1 MRIGIDIR
9 YLSHGILGGV
19 HTYVANLVPEIL
31 KLASED
37 EFVLYADDKM
47 PLELVD
53 VPDYAQIR
61 ILPWRNALTSVR
73 HDLLLRNQIAEDQLD
88 VVHFPTNYG
97 FGPKATATV
106 ITLHDEINVMP
117 LWEIWRGHRKHVRTL
132 AMMSYLHIMSKASVH
147 QATLLL
153 TVSAHA
159 RQQIAQYSGYPL
171 ERIVPIHHGR
181 SQEFRRV
188 EEPQRIQAI
197 QQKFALDRPFILAD
211 ALKNPAVLI
220 KAWEKLPDTIR
231 NQHQILFFSRVDNP
245 LPVVGKAVQQGYA
258 KVLTR
263 PTREELITLYSM
275 AYAFAFPSWI
285 EGFGMPILEAMA
297 CGAPVL
303 TSNRGAA
310 PEVAGKAALVSDA
323 EDADQWA
330 MRIQQVL
337 TDAALTE
344 RLRLAGFQ
352 RVAEFS
358 WHNTAQQTLDA
369 YRRAAEYAAARIH
382 STMPKRVAQRA

>member
-19 HTYVANLVPEIL
+19 HTYVSNLVPEIIN
-31 KLASED
+31 LASGD
-37 EFVLYADDKM
+37 QFVLYADDKM
-47 PLELVD
+47 PLEIVD
-53 VPDYAQIR
+53 VPNNVQIR
-61 ILPWRNALTSVR
+61 VLPWRNALSSVQ
-73 HDLLLRNQIAEDQLD
+73 HDLFMRRQMEADQLD

-97 FGPKATATV
+97 FGPRGTATV

-117 LWEIWRGHRKHVRTL
+117 LWEIWRGHRKNVRTM
-132 AMMSYLHIMSKASVH
+132 AMMTYLHTMSKAAVG
-147 QATLLL
+147 QATMLL

-159 RQQIAQYSGYPL
+159 RRQITQYSGYPL

-181 SQEFRRV
+181 SQEFRRI
-188 EEPQRIQAI
+188 EEPQRITAVA
-197 QQKFALDRPFILAD
+197 QKFALDRPFILAD

-220 KAWEKLPDTIR
+220 KAWAKLPEEIR
-231 NQHQILFFSRVDNP
+231 NSHQILFFSRIDNP
-245 LPVVGKAVQQGYA
+245 LPIVGQAVAQNFA
-258 KVLTR
+258 RVLTR

-275 AYAFAFPSWI
+275 ASAFAFPSWI

-323 EDADQWA
+323 EDAEQWA
-330 MRIQQVL
+330 MHIQQVL
-337 TDAALTE
+337 TNPTLAE
-344 RLRLAGFQ
+344 ELRLAGFQ
-352 RVAEFS
+352 RVEEFS
-358 WHNTAQQTLDA
+358 WRNTAQKTLET
-369 YRRAAEYAAARIH
+369 YRRAAEYVTAYTAKYTEA
-382 STMPKRVAQRA
+382 TFN